1 MHSTTFNFTEE
12 YNKLNSIQKLA
23 VETTEGP
30 VLVVAGPG
38 TGKTQILAA
47 RIGNILDKG
56 LAFAENILCL
66 TYTEAGVTAMRKRL
80 IQFIGAEAHKVNIHT
95 FHSFC
100 NKIIQDNPECFGFD
114 EMEALSDLE
123 EVELLEKL
131 IDGFDK
137 NHPLKRWA
145 GSIYFE
151 SSRLKMLF
159 SLMKRENFSAEKIEN
174 AIQTYLEDLPNR
186 EDFVYKRK
194 YGNFKP
200 GDLKIAKVDKE
211 KESFVS
217 TLAAIQEFKNYQE
230 LKKKANRYD
239 FDDMIMDVMQ
249 KLQSD
254 EWLLGKYQEQF
265 HYFLVDEYQD
275 TNGAQNEIL
284 RLLISY
290 WEKPNVFVVGDDD
303 QSIYRFQGANLENII
318 QFYSSNLAHLGLEEQ
333 QTRILVLQNNYR
345 SSQEVLNLA
354 ASSIVNNQERL
365 VNQITNLDLN
375 KEFKAAGSLATPN
388 QPKPRIVVYPNPSH
402 ETADI
407 ANQIIA
413 LKEQGVNLNEIAVL
427 YKEHKYGEDLQLCLN
442 QKNIP
447 LSTSKKINVLQSR
460 FTNMLLDI
468 LNYISEENR
477 IAHSREDLLFNIM
490 HFPFFEIKAIQIAR
504 LSFELRESRFSSPKT
519 TWREALMQ
527 IQKIFDEESIKNIHA
542 LAELCNKWQKD
553 LQEKPLQL
561 LFQTILDDIHC
572 IPYIQ
577 KQKER
582 VWLLQELKTFFDF
595 IKQENIKNPNLSLAE
610 FLEIIA
616 QLRKYE
622 ISVPYVRSSFAENA
636 VQLSSIHGSK
646 GLEYT
651 YVFLIGCNSNLWEK
665 KRPNNKGYKLPEGIM
680 IQPNDEEKQEE
691 LRRLFFVAMTRAKKY
706 LQISYSNEDAKER
719 ELSPSLFVTEI
730 SKEEHAEIIEKHL
743 SDEEIF
749 EYNVLQ
755 IMQEKIHPEL
765 IEKGLLQSLLENY
778 SMSVTHL
785 NNYLACPLK
794 FYYHNFLRIP
804 QAKNASLAFG
814 SAIHDSLESFFK
826 EMKERNQVFPSQD
839 EFVEIAKKQ
848 MFKQQDSFTKKEYQ
862 QKLAYIEKFLPEYY
876 QNYIDEWHKDVELE
890 KKITAVYKNIKLNGK
905 LDKIEQR
912 GNKIYVID
920 YKTGKEKNRKAADFQ
935 GPSEKIKD
943 PENPSYEEKF
953 GGNYWRQAIFYKI
966 LLDNNT
972 NAFHRNW
979 ELEKAEFDFVE
990 PDPDTGQFKK
1000 REVLIS
1006 PKDIEIVKDQIS
1018 DTWNKIK
1025 ELEFTGCGKA
1035 DCSWCSGE
1043 LEKIDEE
1050 N

>member
-66 TYTEAGVTAMRKRL
+66 TYTEAGVTAMRRRL

-100 NKIIQDNPECFGFD
+100 NKIIQDNPESFGFD

-123 EVELLEKL
+123 EIELLEKL
-131 IDGFDK
+131 IDGFGK
-137 NHPLKRWA
+137 NHPLRRWT

-151 SSRLKMLF
+151 SSRLKNLF
-159 SLMKRENFSAEKIEN
+159 SLMKRENFSAEKIEK
-174 AIQTYLEDLPNR
+174 AIQEYLVDLPNR
-186 EDFVYKRK
+186 KEFIYQRK
-194 YGNFKP
+194 TGDSKA
-200 GDLKIAKVDKE
+200 GDLKLASIDKE
-211 KESFVS
+211 KESFKT
-217 TLAAIQEFKNYQE
+217 TLAAVHEFKNYQE

-318 QFYSSNLAHLGLEEQ
+318 QFYSSNLAHLGIDEQ

-354 ASSIVNNQERL
+354 SLSIANNQERL
-365 VNQITNLDLN
+365 VNQIKELALN
-375 KEFKAAGSLATPN
+375 KELKAAGILANQN

-413 LKEQGVNLNEIAVL
+413 LNEQGVNLNEIAVL
-427 YKEHKYGEDLQLCLN
+427 YKEHKLAEDLQQCLN

-447 LSTSKKINVLQSR
+447 ISTRKKIDVLQSR
-460 FTNMLLDI
+460 FTNMLIDI
-468 LNYISEENR
+468 LTYISEESR

-490 HFPFFEIKAIQIAR
+490 HFPFFEIKPIQIAR

-519 TWREALMQ
+519 TWREALTK
-527 IQKIFDEESIKNIHA
+527 IQKVFDEESLNKIRA
-542 LAELCNKWQKD
+542 LAELCNKWQSD
-553 LQEKPLQL
+553 LQEKPVQL
-561 LFQTILDDIHC
+561 LFQTILDDIKC
-572 IPYIQ
+572 ISYIQ
-577 KQKER
+577 KQKDK

-595 IKQENIKNPNLSLAE
+595 IKQENLKKPNLSLSE
-610 FLEIIA
+610 FLEIIS
-616 QLRKYE
+616 QLRKYS
-622 ISVPYVRSSFAENA
+622 IAVPYVKSSFAENA

-646 GLEYT
+646 GLEYS
-651 YVFLIGCNSNLWEK
+651 YVFLIGCNSSLWEK
-665 KRPNNKGYKLPEGIM
+665 KRALNQMYRLPEGIM
-680 IQPNDEEKQEE
+680 IRPSDEEKHED

-706 LQISYSNEDAKER
+706 LQLSYCNEDSKEK
-719 ELSPSLFVTEI
+719 ELSPSLFITEI
-730 SKEEHAEIIEKHL
+730 SNEEHAELIEKQL
-743 SDEEIF
+743 SDEDIF

-755 IMQEKIHPEL
+755 IMQEKINPEL
-765 IEKGLLQSLLENY
+765 IEHGLLQSLLENY

-785 NNYLACPLK
+785 NNYLSCPLK

-814 SAIHDSLESFFK
+814 SAIHDSLENFFK
-826 EMKERNQVFPSQD
+826 EMKERNQVFPSREELLD
-839 EFVEIAKKQ
+839 IARKQ

-862 QKLAYIEKFLPEYY
+862 QKLDYIEKFLPEYY
-876 QNYIDEWHKDVELE
+876 QNYIDKWHKEVELE
-890 KKITAVYKNIKLNGK
+890 KKITAVFKNIKLNGK
-905 LDKIEQR
+905 LDKIEHR
-912 GNKIYVID
+912 DNKINIVD
-920 YKTGKEKNRKAADFQ
+920 YKTGRESKRKNSDFQ

-943 PENPSYEEKF
+943 PLNPSYEEQY

-966 LLDNNT
+966 LLDYNT
-972 NAFHRNW
+972 NTFQRNW
-979 ELEKAEFDFVE
+979 DLEKAEFDFVE
-990 PDPDTGQFKK
+990 PDPNTGLFKK
-1000 REVLIS
+1000 REVFITT
-1006 PKDIEIVKDQIS
+1006 KDVEIVKEQIS
-1018 DTWNKIK
+1018 ETWNKIN
-1025 ELEFTGCGKA
+1025 ELKFTGCGKS

-1043 LEKIDEE
+1043 LEKLDEE